1 MPYSCIIIQLKR
13 CVVKSIELSP
23 NGIKKLYRNTFEL
36 YKSDLELRGK
46 LVLNRRK
53 QADKQYV
60 IEVVSRKQDSG
71 LIDDTIKV
79 FGKSISQKKYYTIGL
94 VLLTFILLLGLE
106 FIKFLEKYKN

>member
-1 MPYSCIIIQLKR
+1 MEKVLDKNNGSQT
-13 CVVKSIELSP
+13 SITIEGA
-23 NGIKKLYRNTFEL
+23 NEIDKTKEFEL

-71 LIDDTIKV
+71 LIDNTIKV
-79 FGKSISQKKYYTIGL
+79 FGKSISQKKYYTFGL
-94 VLLTFILLLGLE
+94 VLLTFIMLLGLE